1 MKKILIFTMFLV
13 ASVMC
18 LASVMY
24 QNTSGRNIVFDGILI
39 EASETK
45 TFSHFVYSEDLTLIY
60 ADVDPIIL
68 AEATWDASDATA
80 STPVTHTVTVDLL
93 ADTKVEVSVSSGA
106 LEVYFNA
113 LDTIPFDVT
122 STFTYTLNT
131 MYYDRI
137 ILKAAT
143 PTQAEYRITRQF

>member
-1 MKKILIFTMFLV
+1 MKKILIVLLVMLATM
-13 ASVMC
+13 SM
-18 LASVMY
+18 ASVMY
-24 QNTSGRNIVFDGILI
+24 QNTSGEDIVFNGKLI
-39 EASETK
+39 KASETVIY
-45 TFSHFVYSEDLTLIY
+45 SNFVYSEDLTLIY
-60 ADVDPIIL
+60 ADVEPVII
-68 AEATWDASDATA
+68 AGATWDASDATA

-93 ADTKVEVSVSSGA
+93 ADTKIEVTVSSGE

-122 STFTYTLNT
+122 STFTFTLNT
-131 MYYDRI
+131 MFYDRI